1 MQEARNL
8 REYKDEVR
16 EALDNEFQREALDK
30 FALAYPVGRQ
40 NAFAGLE
47 IDTLVDEVARRKDFA
62 VAHMEELYQE
72 FKSKAEAAG
81 VHVHLARTAKEA
93 NDIIADIARSA
104 GARNIIKSKSMTAE
118 EILLNHH
125 LEAEGFQVT
134 ETDLGEWIIQLRHEG
149 PSHMVM
155 PAIHLSRYQVAD
167 LFSDVTG
174 KTQDAEI
181 ERLVKVARRELRQK
195 FVEADLGVSGA
206 NFAVAETG
214 TIGMTTNE
222 GNARLVATLPRT
234 HVVLAGLEKLVPKL
248 HDALSINRVLPKNA
262 TGQAITS
269 YVTWITGPVECGAT
283 PDRKKE
289 LHVVFLD
296 NGRSRLARDPVF
308 SQVLRCIRCGACA
321 NVCPVYRMVGG
332 HRYGHIYIGAI
343 GLIVTYFFHGREK
356 ARNLVMNCLN
366 CGACKAVCAA
376 GIDLP
381 RLIKEV
387 HTRIQDEEG
396 HPLKGRLAGIAM
408 KNRKLFHGLLTSL
421 RRAQRPVTGG
431 TQFMRHLP
439 MVLFGAYE
447 YMALPALAERPF
459 RELWP
464 TIHTRVEHPRFRVAL
479 FAGCLEDFV
488 YPQHLIAAVRLFSRH
503 GVDVHFP
510 LHQTCC
516 GLPLDMMG
524 EKETARELAEQNLEA
539 ADPANYDYIVTLC
552 ASCASH
558 LKNGVP
564 RLLQM
569 AGSPS
574 AKAREFSEKILP
586 FSSFAAD
593 VLKLGPDDF
602 SPSNRKVTY
611 HASCHLCRG
620 LGVRKAPH
628 ELIRASGSDFGQASE
643 EETCCGFGGTYAS
656 NFPQISE
663 RILKRKLA
671 DFQQTGADLL
681 VTECPGCVLHLK
693 GGVTRQGMSME
704 VEHLAEHLADQMK
717 PGPTRE
723 KELR

>member
-8 REYKDEVR
+8 RGYKDEVR

-47 IDTLVDEVARRKDFA
+47 IEKLVDEVARGKDFA

-222 GNARLVATLPRT
+222 GNARLVATLPKT
-234 HVVLAGLEKLVPKL
+234 HVVLAGLEKLVPNL
-248 HDALSINRVLPKNA
+248 HDALCINRVLPKNA

-296 NGRSRLARDPVF
+296 NGRTRLARDPVF
-308 SQVLRCIRCGACA
+308 SQVLPLHSLRSLRQRLSRLSNGGRA
-321 NVCPVYRMVGG
+321 PVRPHLHRG
-332 HRYGHIYIGAI
+332 HRAHRDIFFPRPGKGPKPGHE
-343 GLIVTYFFHGREK
+343 LPQLRSLQGRV
-356 ARNLVMNCLN
+356 RRR
-366 CGACKAVCAA
+366 
-376 GIDLP
+376 D
-381 RLIKEV
+381 
-387 HTRIQDEEG
+387 
-396 HPLKGRLAGIAM
+396 RLASPHQGSPHQDSGRGRTSFERQARTDRHEKPEAVSWVADIAASGTTARDRG
-408 KNRKLFHGLLTSL
+408 NSVHETSAHGPVRRLRIHGASRPGRTSL
-421 RRAQRPVTGG
+421 
-431 TQFMRHLP
+431 
-439 MVLFGAYE
+439 
-447 YMALPALAERPF
+447 
-459 RELWP
+459 
-464 TIHTRVEHPRFRVAL
+464 
-479 FAGCLEDFV
+479 
-488 YPQHLIAAVRLFSRH
+488 
-503 GVDVHFP
+503 
-510 LHQTCC
+510 
-516 GLPLDMMG
+516 
-524 EKETARELAEQNLEA
+524 
-539 ADPANYDYIVTLC
+539 
-552 ASCASH
+552 
-558 LKNGVP
+558 
-564 RLLQM
+564 
-569 AGSPS
+569 
-574 AKAREFSEKILP
+574 
-586 FSSFAAD
+586 
-593 VLKLGPDDF
+593 
-602 SPSNRKVTY
+602 
-611 HASCHLCRG
+611 
-620 LGVRKAPH
+620 
-628 ELIRASGSDFGQASE
+628 
-643 EETCCGFGGTYAS
+643 
-656 NFPQISE
+656 
-663 RILKRKLA
+663 
-671 DFQQTGADLL
+671 
-681 VTECPGCVLHLK
+681 
-693 GGVTRQGMSME
+693 
-704 VEHLAEHLADQMK
+704 
-717 PGPTRE
+717 
-723 KELR
+723 